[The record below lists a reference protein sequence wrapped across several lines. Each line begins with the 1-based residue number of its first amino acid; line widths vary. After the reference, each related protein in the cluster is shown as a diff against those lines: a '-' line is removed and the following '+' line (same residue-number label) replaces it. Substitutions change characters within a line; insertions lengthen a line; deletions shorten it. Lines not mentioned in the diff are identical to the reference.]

1 MTESYCPSMKYC
13 SYQHGD
19 PHSTGFSSNSENDT
33 RSSNCCC
40 YSNYNNCSCDHLND
54 DFCCDS
60 CIENCTDRFCGHCS
74 ENTRENISTVIIY
87 CVLMALYIFFIYVVI
102 KIIHFLYKSS
112 HIWKITLT

>member
-19 PHSTGFSSNSENDT
+19 PHSTVFSSNSENDT
-33 RSSNCCC
+33 RSSKCCC

-60 CIENCTDRFCGHCS
+60 CIEKCTDRFCGYYS
-74 ENTRENISTVIIY
+74 ENTRENISTAIIY
-87 CVLMALYIFFIYVVI
+87 TVLMALYIFFIYVVI
-102 KIIHFLYKSS
+102 KIIHFLFKSS
-112 HIWKITLT
+112 HIWKITLI